1 MTFARFEKMLQDK
14 SVVELEYL
22 YNHRNFG
29 KRRKDLIQSYIVKQ
43 IKEIDTEIDLWVNSP
58 LLKLALTHMYRNK
71 MRRLRK
77 SKKSPIQDRPEASRR
92 TINGRDYYVAD
103 NLADVFYLMINIL
116 NRVAEASI
124 KNPEILYQFNEYLKT
139 EVEKHK
145 EYGYNR
151 EI

>member
-1 MTFARFEKMLQDK
+1 MTFARFEKRLQDK

-22 YNHRNFG
+22 YNNRNFG

-43 IKEIDTEIDLWVNSP
+43 VKEIDADIDLWISSP

-77 SKKSPIQDRPEASRR
+77 GIKHPIQDKPEASRR
-92 TINGRDYYVAD
+92 TINGRDYYIAD
-103 NLADVFYLMINIL
+103 NLADAFYLMVNIL

-124 KNPEILYQFNEYLKT
+124 KNPEILHQFNEYLKK
-139 EVEKHK
+139 EVEKNK